1 MVVGTGQSVT
11 EGRRTADERREDVL
25 AAAIVEF
32 ATLGLHGASTVTIAE
47 RAGISQP
54 YVLRLFG
61 TKKALFLACVERVV
75 DQIMGRWRGALA
87 AMGSQ
92 AAPEVKLRALGAEYE
107 GLVREVHGLRLVLQ
121 AFGSAEDPAVRAAV
135 HQSLRTMT
143 GWLQEAT
150 GAPLIAIQQ
159 FMAYG
164 MMLTVAASI
173 QAADAASEEL
183 WARIFVQIPIDED

>member
-1 MVVGTGQSVT
+1 VEPPTA
-11 EGRRTADERREDVL
+11 EGRRTAEERREDVIGV
-25 AAAIVEF
+25 AIVEF

-75 DQIMGRWRGALA
+75 EQIMTRWRSALA
-87 AMGSQ
+87 SMDDDAS
-92 AAPEVKLRALGAEYE
+92 PEVRLRALGAQYE

-121 AFGSAEDPAVRAAV
+121 SFGSAEDPEIRAAV
-135 HQSLRTMT
+135 HRSLRTMT
-143 GWLQEAT
+143 GWLMEAT
-150 GAPLIAIQQ
+150 GSSPQATQQ
-159 FMAYG
+159 FLAYG

-173 QAADAASEEL
+173 QAADVAGEEV
-183 WARIFVQIPIDED
+183 WARMFVQIPVE